1 MMVLNTGPLKV
12 NFIRTLIFFFF
23 SSHLIEFWRFGIVG
37 WVGCRPKASIWNK
50 LGLSLKNLLSYKIN
64 KIAMSKIRAEK
75 QQKQKERKEEK
86 HEIKLRD

>member
-1 MMVLNTGPLKV
+1 MMVLNTGSLKV
-12 NFIRTLIFFFF
+12 NFIRTLIFF
-23 SSHLIEFWRFGIVG
+23 LIEWWRFGIVG

-64 KIAMSKIRAEK
+64 KIAMSKIRTEK